1 MRAKMEELKKDYLIK
16 ITGKQTVDG
25 EQDVIELETT
35 GRYEEKDGVRYI
47 YYTEYV
53 EEDDGDSERNTV
65 VEIANE
71 SLVTIIRT
79 GDYESRLMLELDSQH
94 QCFYQTPFGNL
105 MITVFTSL
113 IDFDLSVDGGYIK
126 VAYSLNFN
134 SDFGSENEFSIEL
147 KRLNSYLL

>member
-1 MRAKMEELKKDYLIK
+1 MEEFKKDYLIK

-25 EQDVIELETT
+25 EQDVIQLETT
-35 GRYEEKDGVRYI
+35 GHYEEKDGVRYI

-53 EEDDGDSERNTV
+53 EEEDGDAERNTV
-65 VEIANE
+65 VEIE
-71 SLVTIIRT
+71 SDSLVTIIRT

-94 QCFYQTPFGNL
+94 QCLYQTPFGNL
-105 MITVFTSL
+105 MINVFTSL
-113 IDFDLSVDGGYIK
+113 IDFDLSVDGGYIN

-147 KRLNSYLL
+147 KRLKNIK